1 MGLKLQLELES
12 LEIINAQ
19 GIIKEET
26 TAETVAVMTVEEIAE
41 MAAETVAV
49 MTVEAIAEMAAE
61 ATAENEMTEEVEITQ
76 TIVIGNA
83 QSVVIPILRSG
94 PNAIDVA
101 SLKEEVGVTTHNVNK
116 GQGKK
121 HIPTTTGLAG
131 SVKTPTFH
139 SEMNAIVAE
148 PPKVEVEIE
157 ALQRNGKA
165 MIEGLVTEM
174 NLSQGQ
180 VIGTVHNVANRI
192 LQNEMIALDVDALS
206 A

>member
-1 MGLKLQLELES
+1 LGLKLQLELES

-19 GIIKEET
+19 GIISKEEA
-26 TAETVAVMTVEEIAE
+26 TAETIAE
-41 MAAETVAV
+41 MNV
-49 MTVEAIAEMAAE
+49 E
-61 ATAENEMTEEVEITQ
+61 ATAENEMTEEVGITQ

-83 QSVVIPILRSG
+83 QSVIIPILRSG

-116 GQGKK
+116 GRGKE
-121 HIPTTTGLAG
+121 HIPITTGLAE
-131 SVKTPTFH
+131 SVKIPTFH

-148 PPKVEVEIE
+148 PQKVEVEIE
-157 ALQRNGKA
+157 TLQRNGKA
-165 MIEGLVTEM
+165 MIEGLVTEV

-180 VIGTVHNVANRI
+180 VIGTVHNVVNRI